1 MKYLNKISEA
11 DLQKSILDWLAYQK
25 GQYWRQN
32 TGAMPIEGSN
42 GKKRFIRFGV
52 KGVADILGI
61 NDKGQFVAI
70 EVKRKPN
77 KPSTEQQTFI
87 DMVNYWGGI
96 GVVAYELSDVIN
108 RFNQK

>member
-1 MKYLNKISEA
+1 MKYLNQMSEA

-32 TGAMPIEGSN
+32 TGAMPVESN

-70 EVKRKPN
+70 EVKKKPN
-77 KPSTEQQTFI
+77 KPSQEQETFI
-87 DMVNYWGGI
+87 QMVNYWGGI
-96 GVVAYELSDVIN
+96 GIVAYSLDDVIKA
-108 RFNQK
+108 FSK